1 MSEEK
6 KVRKAVV
13 KKGVTK
19 KVAGLPVAEP
29 VALTASEVKVTPTAK
44 AMTKEPKASPRAR
57 AKPESFTIEDIIRL
71 RAYEIYLQR
80 GGTPGNQHEDWQ
92 VAEREVRQHF
102 EQTASG
108 QEAEA

>member
-19 KVAGLPVAEP
+19 KVAGLPVP
-29 VALTASEVKVTPTAK
+29 VALAASEVKVTPTAK
-44 AMTKEPKASPRAR
+44 AMTKEPRASTR
-57 AKPESFTIEDIIRL
+57 AKAKPGSFTIEDIIRL